1 MENLKMGKKRKEFL
15 VKLISV
21 LVLAAGALVVLVPFI
36 WMFSTSFKTLS
47 DVFQYPPKFFGEIF
61 YWQNYVN
68 VFETIDFIG
77 MFKNTLIVTVA
88 VAAGQ
93 LVTSTMAGFAFT
105 YLNFRGRDT
114 IFKIFLFAVMVPFY
128 VMLIPTFSLMRDLKL
143 TNTLWSLI
151 LPSVVSPFGIFMMRQ
166 SYLSIP
172 RSLGEAAA
180 IDGCSPWK
188 IFTRIYLPL
197 SKPAM
202 TTLVIFTFM
211 STWNDFIRPLIFLTS
226 NKNMTLTLG
235 LYNLVGS
242 YATDWGLL
250 MAAVIM
256 SLLPIL
262 ILYLCLQDFFV
273 EGIAVTG
280 LKG

>member
-1 MENLKMGKKRKEFL
+1 
-15 VKLISV
+15 
-21 LVLAAGALVVLVPFI
+21 
-36 WMFSTSFKTLS
+36 
-47 DVFQYPPKFFGEIF
+47 
-61 YWQNYVN
+61 
-68 VFETIDFIG
+68 
-77 MFKNTLIVTVA
+77 
-88 VAAGQ
+88 
-93 LVTSTMAGFAFT
+93 
-105 YLNFRGRDT
+105 
-114 IFKIFLFAVMVPFY
+114 
-128 VMLIPTFSLMRDLKL
+128 
-143 TNTLWSLI
+143 
-151 LPSVVSPFGIFMMRQ
+151 
-166 SYLSIP
+166 
-172 RSLGEAAA
+172 
-180 IDGCSPWK
+180 
-188 IFTRIYLPL
+188 
-197 SKPAM
+197 M

>member
-1 MENLKMGKKRKEFL
+1 MGKKKKEFL
-15 VKLISV
+15 VKLVSIIV
-21 LVLAAGALVVLVPFI
+21 LTIGALIVLIPFI

-47 DVFQYPPKFFGEIF
+47 DVFQYPPKFFGKEF
-61 YWQNYVN
+61 YWRNYVN

-77 MFKNTLIVTVA
+77 MFKNTAIVTAA
-88 VAAGQ
+88 VVVGQ
-93 LVTSTMAGFAFT
+93 LITSTMAGFAFT
-105 YLNFRGRDT
+105 YLNFKGRDT
-114 IFKIFLFAVMVPFY
+114 IFNIFLFAVMVPFY
-128 VMLIPTFSLMRDLKL
+128 VMLIPTFSLMNDLKL

-151 LPSVVSPFGIFMMRQ
+151 LPNVVSPFGIFMMRQ

-172 RSLGEAAA
+172 RSLGEAASM
-180 IDGCSPWK
+180 DGCSPWR
-188 IFTRIYLPL
+188 IFTTIYLPL
-197 SKPAM
+197 SKPTM
-202 TTLVIFTFM
+202 TTLTIFTFM

-226 NKNMTLTLG
+226 NKKMTLTLG

-256 SLLPIL
+256 SLIPVL

-273 EGIAVTG
+273 EGIAMSG

>member
-1 MENLKMGKKRKEFL
+1 
-15 VKLISV
+15 
-21 LVLAAGALVVLVPFI
+21 
-36 WMFSTSFKTLS
+36 
-47 DVFQYPPKFFGEIF
+47 
-61 YWQNYVN
+61 
-68 VFETIDFIG
+68 
-77 MFKNTLIVTVA
+77 
-88 VAAGQ
+88 
-93 LVTSTMAGFAFT
+93 
-105 YLNFRGRDT
+105 
-114 IFKIFLFAVMVPFY
+114 MVPFY

-151 LPSVVSPFGIFMMRQ
+151 LPCVVSPFGIFMMRQ